1 MSAPVDLLIVGAGPA
16 GLAAALRARAA
27 GLDVLLVDEQPAPG
41 GQIWRGIEAATRRAR
56 GPDLGPD
63 YRAGASLVETFRASG
78 VAYRPGTQIW
88 QIEPG
93 FVAYASSGGRSERI
107 EARSVLVAHGAQERP
122 VPFPGWTLPGVMTVG
137 AAQILLKTASQ
148 IPDAPVWI
156 AGCGPLVLLYAR
168 QLLDAGGEIA
178 GILDTAPRA
187 NRFAAL
193 RHLPAALRNSGEL
206 LKGLGW
212 LRDLRGA
219 GVPILRG
226 VSGIEALGGE
236 ALERIRYRS
245 AAGGS
250 RTVEARVLLVHEGVV
265 PSIHMPL
272 LLGCAHAWRED
283 QMCFAP
289 TLDAWGESSV
299 ERIFVAGDA
308 AGIAG
313 ATAARLRGDIAA
325 LGIAARL
332 GVLDRAEAGRRAAPL
347 RARLARALAAR
358 PLLDALY
365 RPRREI
371 LTPADDTV
379 VCRCEE
385 VTAGQVRDAAGV
397 GIPGPNQV
405 KAFIRCGMGPCQGRQ
420 CGSTVSAILS
430 QVAGLSMD
438 EIGFYR
444 IRSPLKP
451 LTLGEMATIEG
462 ARAPD
467 VLQR

>member
-27 GLDVLLVDEQPAPG
+27 GLDTLVVDEQPAPG
-41 GQIWRGIEAATRRAR
+41 GQIWRGIEAAMRRKA
-56 GPDLGPD
+56 GPDLGRD
-63 YRAGASLVETFRASG
+63 YRAGAGLVEAFRASG
-78 VAYRPGTQIW
+78 VRYRPGTQLW

-93 FVAYASSGGRSERI
+93 FVAYGSCEGRSERI
-107 EARSVLVAHGAQERP
+107 ETRSVLIAHGAQERP
-122 VPFPGWTLPGVMTVG
+122 APFPGWTLPGVMTVG
-137 AAQILLKTASQ
+137 AAQILLKTVAQ
-148 IPDAPVWI
+148 VPEAPVWI

-168 QLLDAGGEIA
+168 QLLDAGGTIA
-178 GILDTAPRA
+178 GILDTAPRF

-193 RHLPAALRNSGEL
+193 RHLPAALRNAGEL

-212 LRDLRGA
+212 LNDLRRA
-219 GVPILRG
+219 GVPIVRG

-236 ALERIRYRS
+236 ALERVRYRS
-245 AAGGS
+245 AAGEDH
-250 RTVEARVLLVHEGVV
+250 TVEARVLLVHEGVI

-272 LLGCAHAWRED
+272 LLGCAYAWREN

-289 TLDAWGESSV
+289 TLDVWGESSV

-308 AGIAG
+308 AGIGG
-313 ATAARLRGDIAA
+313 ATAARLKGDIAA

-332 GVLDRAEAGRRAAPL
+332 GALDRADAGRQAAPL
-347 RARLARALAAR
+347 RAELARTLATR

-365 RPRREI
+365 RPRQEI

-385 VTAGQVRDAAGV
+385 VTARQIRDASRV
-397 GIPGPNQV
+397 GISGPNQV

-420 CGSTVSAILS
+420 CGPTVSAILS
-430 QVAGLSMD
+430 QAAGVSMD
-438 EIGFYR
+438 EVGFYR
-444 IRSPLKP
+444 IRAPLKP
-451 LTLGEMATIEG
+451 LTLGEMAAIEG
-462 ARAPD
+462 ESAQD
-467 VLQR
+467 VLQG